1 MKFTSNTP
9 LVSVIILCYNQS
21 DIISR
26 AIESVL
32 NQTYQNIQLV
42 IVDDCSS
49 DKSKQVIEQWQ
60 SKFPQKIKT
69 YFQLANVGH
78 PANMNKG
85 YRLCDGELITFC
97 DGDDWYFPQKV
108 EKEVHF
114 LKMNP
119 DVDVVHS
126 NFDFFTIDGH
136 FVKHWTENE
145 RQIPTGEIFREL
157 LTLNYP
163 NKAHLRYEMT
173 SKKII
178 EETGFYDEQI
188 PIWVDW
194 DFRLRLAAKH
204 KFGYCSYTGSA
215 YTENPRGLTNILK
228 QETILKYYQFVV
240 NKNITLLEKHP
251 KSTVK
256 KIKREISLI
265 TDKLS
270 LAISV
275 QKNQNTFFKTLSFIW
290 KYPSQLSDVRFVI
303 NSLLGKKTVSRLA
316 AVKNRFK

>member
-1 MKFTSNTP
+1 
-9 LVSVIILCYNQS
+9 
-21 DIISR
+21 
-26 AIESVL
+26 
-32 NQTYQNIQLV
+32 
-42 IVDDCSS
+42 
-49 DKSKQVIEQWQ
+49 
-60 SKFPQKIKT
+60 
-69 YFQLANVGH
+69 
-78 PANMNKG
+78 
-85 YRLCDGELITFC
+85 
-97 DGDDWYFPQKV
+97 
-108 EKEVHF
+108 
-114 LKMNP
+114 
-119 DVDVVHS
+119 
-126 NFDFFTIDGH
+126 
-136 FVKHWTENE
+136 NE

-194 DFRLRLAAKH
+194 DFRLRLAANH

-215 YTENPRGLTNILK
+215 YTANPRGLTNILK

-275 QKNQNTFFKTLSFIW
+275 QKNQNTFFKTLSF
-290 KYPSQLSDVRFVI
+290 
-303 NSLLGKKTVSRLA
+303 
-316 AVKNRFK
+316 